1 MCVTHMSGV
10 FRMFEF
16 EFNDSVVLRQQEV
29 LEAALSTNPKT
40 QKALQKL
47 INKALS
53 EVRPEVVSRIR
64 NSLNTDPREAAR
76 SVRRI
81 TYRKILGG
89 DLNIMNKKRKA
100 GQPNSYEPPRKLQ
113 PHQRGGNRVPR
124 SQRTNQVMHYG
135 PSDRG
140 WILRIVNSGTT
151 ERMAGTRNGRLS
163 GNRGSIAA
171 RDFFRGAAEP
181 ALMRAVDN
189 LAALI
194 DSELTKMLNTKN

>member
-1 MCVTHMSGV
+1 
-10 FRMFEF
+10 MFKF
-16 EFNDSVVLRQQEV
+16 EYNDSVVLRQQKV

-47 INKALS
+47 INKALT
-53 EVRPEVVSRIR
+53 EVRPQVVASIR
-64 NSLNTDPREAAR
+64 GKLNEDPREAAR

-81 TYRKILGG
+81 TYKKILGG
-89 DLNIMNKKRKA
+89 DLNIKDKKRKA
-100 GQPNSYEPPRKLQ
+100 GQPNSYEPTRKLQ

-189 LAALI
+189 LAAMI
-194 DSELTKMLNTKN
+194 DSELIKMLNTKN

>member
-1 MCVTHMSGV
+1 
-10 FRMFEF
+10 MFEF

-189 LAALI
+189 LAVMI
-194 DSELTKMLNTKN
+194 DNELVKMLNTKN